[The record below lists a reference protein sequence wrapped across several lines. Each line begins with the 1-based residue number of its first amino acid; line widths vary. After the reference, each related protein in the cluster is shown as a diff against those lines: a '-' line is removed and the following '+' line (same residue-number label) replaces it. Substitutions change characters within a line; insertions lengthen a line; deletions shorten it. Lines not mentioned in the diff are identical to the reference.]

1 MLSDTKYT
9 FAVGLQSFVSEHD
22 SQRNLMAATAVLIAI
37 PVSVFFYL
45 VQKNLVTGLT
55 AGGTKG

>member
-1 MLSDTKYT
+1 MLTDTST
-9 FAVGLQSFVSEHD
+9 PSPSASSTFVSEHD
-22 SQRNLMAATAVLIAI
+22 AERQPDAATSVLIAI
-37 PVSVFFYL
+37 PVSVVFFL

>member
-1 MLSDTKYT
+1 
-9 FAVGLQSFVSEHD
+9 
-22 SQRNLMAATAVLIAI
+22 MAATAVLIAI
-37 PVSVFFYL
+37 PVTVFFYL

>member
-22 SQRNLMAATAVLIAI
+22 AQRQLMAATAVLIAM
-37 PVSVFFYL
+37 PVSAFFYL
-45 VQKNLVTGLT
+45 VQRNLVTGLT